1 MAKAD
6 LVLLGKKKEFEDRVM
21 AAKLIWLKEAFWSN
35 YTASKM
41 MLRDI

>member
-6 LVLLGKKKEFEDRVM
+6 LVLLGKKKESEDRVM
-21 AAKLIWLKEAFWSN
+21 AAKLIWLKESFWSN
-35 YTASKM
+35 FTASKM

>member
-6 LVLLGKKKEFEDRVM
+6 LVLLGKKKDSEDGVM
-21 AAKLIWLKEAFWSN
+21 AAKLIWLKQSLWSN
-35 YTASKM
+35 FTASKM

>member
-6 LVLLGKKKEFEDRVM
+6 LVILGKKKESEDGVM
-21 AAKLIWLKEAFWSN
+21 AAKLIWLKKSFGN
-35 YTASKM
+35 NFTAGKM